1 MSDQRVGKQ
10 TKAKSEEYRVK
21 LDRLRVKEEVVRI
34 LLLHSLNQQDNFIG
48 AVPKSYRLEVH
59 PRNTIASNECPSR
72 VIIGDCRLLHFGG
85 LFLSRTQCSR
95 HGVLCTGVRECQPQC
110 RNRKHKLIQQR
121 LMLSSEYH
129 THAVKTEKGRLQCTR
144 SKMGRD
150 KLQNKRDWKEK
161 ETKYNRL
168 ELTSNPVFAGLE
180 KLQRYITKTILYKK
194 KLISLRRSPNSNWL
208 DT

>member
-1 MSDQRVGKQ
+1 MFHWKRFQGIVTNRWATKDVGKQ
-10 TKAKSEEYRVK
+10 REKYLVK

-34 LLLHSLNQQDNFIG
+34 LLLHSLTQQDNFIG

-59 PRNTIASNECPSR
+59 PRNTSNECPSR
-72 VIIGDCRLLHFGG
+72 VIIGDCRLLHYGG

-95 HGVLCTGVRECQPQC
+95 QGVLCTGVRECQPQC

-150 KLQNKRDWKEK
+150 
-161 ETKYNRL
+161 
-168 ELTSNPVFAGLE
+168 
-180 KLQRYITKTILYKK
+180 
-194 KLISLRRSPNSNWL
+194 
-208 DT
+208 